1 MCGCCHVPSSYLGLG
16 RDNMFLKKFT
26 IGELREHSHT
36 HLHTHLQLESFEKLI
51 VLLLCLAFSRLGNRI
66 WLLDL
71 LTRIIQQRIRIIII
85 IIIIIS
91 SSSSSSCSS
100 SWRWQR
106 IKTHIH
112 WIKEVKPLSCWVWVY
127 RQLGAVNGRVGS

>member
-1 MCGCCHVPSSYLGLG
+1 MIAFILLLY
-16 RDNMFLKKFT
+16 MFLKKFT

-51 VLLLCLAFSRLGNRI
+51 VLLLHLAFSRLGNRI
-66 WLLDL
+66 RLSDL
-71 LTRIIQQRIRIIII
+71 LTRIIQQRLCISI

-91 SSSSSSCSS
+91 SSSSSSSNSS
-100 SWRWQR
+100 SSSCRWQR

-112 WIKEVKPLSCWVWVY
+112 WIKEVKPLRCWVWVY
-127 RQLGAVNGRVGS
+127 RQLAVNGRVGS